1 MSDLRVCLANDS
13 FPPQIDGVAN
23 TIKNYAEII
32 TEHHGSAVVATPAFP
47 KNEDEKYPFPI
58 VRYPSM
64 PLWEAVEYRAGYPFW
79 PKAIDALKT
88 FGPDIIHSHCPMVSS
103 YLCRELRTITGVPLV
118 FTYHTKFDLD
128 IKRVLKLRHLQ
139 RTIIKAVVANISA
152 CDEVWVVS
160 NGAGENLRDLGYE
173 GTYRVMPN
181 GVDIPRLPRDET
193 IYNTIRAK
201 YNLPD
206 DEAIFLSVGRMKWI
220 KNHRITIKALRI
232 IKDAG
237 FKFKMIFVGAGSD
250 LDDIIAFTEEMGVR
264 ENCIFTGAV
273 HDREYLRNIYFCA
286 DMFVF
291 PSTYDTNGIVVREA
305 SACGLGS
312 ILIRNSCAAEGIE
325 DGVCGMLTEEN
336 PESLAKALAAVCS
349 DRETARKIGKNA
361 EDTLYISWED
371 SVARAVLRYGEIID
385 AKKRGELPPPAG
397 SKTAPDEQAIRLIA
411 ATFKPYARIKDTERR
426 RKQAAADREAA
437 YFAYE
442 DPAEHEWFERQVVEE
457 QGPEN
462 DGLFEGQ
469 EVSGENPDNTGSVNV
484 TDSPESL
491 GNPESPGNPGSLD
504 NPEAGVFESQENK

>member
-457 QGPEN
+457 QGSEN
-462 DGLFEGQ
+462 DELFEGQ

-484 TDSPESL
+484 TDSP
-491 GNPESPGNPGSLD
+491 GSLD
-504 NPEAGVFESQENK
+504 NPEAGGFESQENK

>member
-484 TDSPESL
+484 TY
-491 GNPESPGNPGSLD
+491 NPESLD
-504 NPEAGVFESQENK
+504 NPEAGGFESQENK

>member
-1 MSDLRVCLANDS
+1 MSDLKVCLANDS

-128 IKRVLKLRHLQ
+128 IKRVLKLRPLQ

-273 HDREYLRNIYFCA
+273 HDREYLRNSYFCA

-361 EDTLYISWED
+361 ENTLYISWED

-457 QGPEN
+457 QDASGDILE
-462 DGLFEGQ
+462 DAG
-469 EVSGENPDNTGSVNV
+469 SGEDPVNTESLDN
-484 TDSPESL
+484 PESL
-491 GNPESPGNPGSLD
+491 GNPVSLD
-504 NPEAGVFESQENK
+504 APERLDDPEAGGFESQQDK

>member
-411 ATFKPYARIKDTERR
+411 ATFKPYARCKDTERWR
-426 RKQAAADREAA
+426 TLAAADREAA

-457 QGPEN
+457 QGSEN
-462 DGLFEGQ
+462 DELFEGQ

-484 TDSPESL
+484 TDSP
-491 GNPESPGNPGSLD
+491 GSLD
-504 NPEAGVFESQENK
+504 NPEAGGFESQENK